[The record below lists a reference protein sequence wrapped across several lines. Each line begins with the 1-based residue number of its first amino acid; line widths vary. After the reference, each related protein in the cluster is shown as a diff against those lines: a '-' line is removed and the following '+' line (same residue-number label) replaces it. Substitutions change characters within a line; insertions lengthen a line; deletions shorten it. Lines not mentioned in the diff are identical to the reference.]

1 MRRHLAGSLLLLL
14 LSPPLAQSQQPA
26 PSQGVAI
33 GPVGGINFAKF
44 GGSDV
49 GNVDTRT
56 GFMAGVFVS
65 LPLGKYLAI
74 VPTAAYSQEG
84 TSVDVGG
91 GITGS
96 FKLDYIEVPVLL
108 KLSAPLAGT
117 GHLRPYVLA
126 GPALG
131 FLISCKIK
139 ASSGSQSAEANCD
152 DPSVGANAKSLQFST
167 HFGAGLEIGRLM
179 LGLRYQLGL
188 TSIDD
193 TGADA
198 DVKNRVLSIVGGYGF
213 RLGH

>member
-1 MRRHLAGSLLLLL
+1 MRRHLAGSVLLLLL
-14 LSPPLAQSQQPA
+14 FPLLAQSQQPV
-26 PSQGVAI
+26 STQGAAI
-33 GPVGGINFAKF
+33 GPFGAINFAKF

-56 GFMAGVFVS
+56 GLMAGVFVS
-65 LPLGKYLAI
+65 FPFGKYLAI
-74 VPTAAYSQEG
+74 VPSAAYSQEG
-84 TSVDVGG
+84 TSVDAGG

-96 FKLDYIEVPVLL
+96 FKVDYIEVPVLL

-117 GHLRPYVLA
+117 GQLRPFVVA

-131 FLISCKIK
+131 FLVSCKLQ
-139 ASSGSQSAEANCD
+139 ASNGSQSAEANCD
-152 DPSVGANAKSLQFST
+152 DPSVGADAKSFQFSA
-167 HFGAGLEIGRLM
+167 HFGAGLEIGRVM
-179 LGLRYQLGL
+179 VGLRYQLGL

-198 DVKNRVLSIVGGYGF
+198 DVKNRVLSLVAGYGF